1 LAKNFIVFA
10 YHLDSSRIQ
19 HLGHSYPKCYSTIH
33 SNGIYETFVYT
44 PYISRQFHAVTTG
57 AAHPQHFHLILRNNA
72 GHSVDQSKEPA
83 GYNGMLMFD
92 PWSVASWFSHVIP
105 YYRFEGLCFLLK
117 SNSPYSAL
125 LLLNKSIIQFF
136 KHFWTSMVLMVGI
149 GQLVKSQLSY
159 SINFL

>member
-1 LAKNFIVFA
+1 MATLAMEGGGVLIDDRVVGGESVRPQGEPAGTMENIWLDPFEPLSWGSRQCYAVYQLGALYVRCRVFA

-83 GYNGMLMFD
+83 GMEHPTN
-92 PWSVASWFSHVIP
+92 
-105 YYRFEGLCFLLK
+105 
-117 SNSPYSAL
+117 
-125 LLLNKSIIQFF
+125 
-136 KHFWTSMVLMVGI
+136 
-149 GQLVKSQLSY
+149 LSGD
-159 SINFL
+159 F